1 MKYLKDLEEFKSN
14 KDVIYDIEDMLKE
27 IEDIGFETYLNKSDP
42 TDIYKLTIR
51 KNNKVFN
58 IVEELKELIIRL
70 YNFLSSEKFFTNMEY
85 FDGERKKFYVR
96 GDSLR
101 TPDIPSIMNSKW
113 PTIYDIEINF
123 FK

>member
-1 MKYLKDLEEFKSN
+1 MKYLKDLEEFG
-14 KDVIYDIEDMLKE
+14 KDKNIIYDIEDMLKE
-27 IEDIGFETYLNKSDP
+27 IEDIGFETYLNKSYS

-51 KNNKVFN
+51 KNDKVFN

-85 FDGERKKFYVR
+85 FNGERNKFYVR
-96 GDSLR
+96 GDKLR
-101 TPDIPSIMNSKW
+101 NSDIIFMNSKW